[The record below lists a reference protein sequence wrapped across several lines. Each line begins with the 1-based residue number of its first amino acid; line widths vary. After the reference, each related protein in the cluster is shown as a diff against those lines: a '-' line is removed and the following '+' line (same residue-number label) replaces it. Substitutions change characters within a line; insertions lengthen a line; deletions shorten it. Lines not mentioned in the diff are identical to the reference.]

1 MHINSH
7 CWHERLLSNLR
18 SKNSGEG
25 GGNAQKEPKKTRKMG
40 KENNLIELKIENF
53 NWMNWQKNELTEN
66 ETNSQKD
73 IKLTERM
80 MKFAEREF
88 HITIEVSDTV
98 AIKGNEMLLM
108 FTLQWTVKNE
118 IWNWGKEEKRS

>member
-1 MHINSH
+1 
-7 CWHERLLSNLR
+7 
-18 SKNSGEG
+18 
-25 GGNAQKEPKKTRKMG
+25 
-40 KENNLIELKIENF
+40 
-53 NWMNWQKNELTEN
+53 MNEKNELTEN

-88 HITIEVSDTV
+88 DITIEVSDTV

-108 FTLQWTVKNE
+108 FTLQ
-118 IWNWGKEEKRS
+118 